1 MITSQK
7 LPIVETN
14 LERRRFLKILAG
26 AAGFLN
32 VPAPLIRAAEP
43 KGSQVSWGRL
53 KFASAGAD
61 QMNWGVHPQGDINM
75 VDYLSANSSVQI
87 SNKWNVADV
96 AKIGEM
102 AKFPFLYMHSEDT
115 PALDDAAR
123 ANIREYLLRGG
134 FLFAEDCVIGRGT
147 HGRNNE
153 NDFFFLGMM
162 EELPRIMP
170 EAKLE
175 RLPNDHPVFHT
186 AYHMKNGMPHMQGT
200 QHGLHGLTL
209 DGRVLALLSPSDLH
223 CGWTNGYN
231 WFSAEKVDL
240 AMKMGTN
247 IYTFAMTQEA

>member
-1 MITSQK
+1 MVRSIEHFAMDTS
-7 LPIVETN
+7 
-14 LERRRFLKILAG
+14 LERRRFLKIMAG

-32 VPAPLIRAAEP
+32 VPAPLLNAAEP
-43 KGSQVSWGRL
+43 RGSLVNWGRV
-53 KFASAGAD
+53 KFASAGTD
-61 QMNWGVHPQGDINM
+61 QGNWGVHPQGDLNL
-75 VDYLSANSSVQI
+75 VDFLSANSSLQI

-96 AKIGEM
+96 AKIDELV
-102 AKFPFLYMHSEDT
+102 KFPFLYMHSEDT

-147 HGRNNE
+147 HGRNTR

-162 EELPRIMP
+162 DELSRIMP

-200 QHGLHGLTL
+200 PHGLYGLTL
-209 DGRVLALLSPSDLH
+209 NGRVLALLSPSDLH
-223 CGWTNGYN
+223 CGWTNGYR
-231 WFSAEKVDL
+231 WFGAEQVDL

-247 IYTFAMTQEA
+247 IYLFAMTQEA